1 MMKSRVQ
8 YQTPKKDNSLF
19 VIIISKIVE

>member
-1 MMKSRVQ
+1 MMKSSVQ